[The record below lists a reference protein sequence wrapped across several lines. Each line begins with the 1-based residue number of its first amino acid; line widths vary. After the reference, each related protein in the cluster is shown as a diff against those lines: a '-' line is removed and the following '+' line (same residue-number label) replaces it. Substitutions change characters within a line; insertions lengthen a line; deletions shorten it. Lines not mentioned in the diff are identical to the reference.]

1 MNCRKKQVEQIKCKE
16 CLGCKPNQDV
26 WACWVGCYSMVNFS
40 WLSSLIY
47 WPLQKKVN
55 GMGGCCPVV
64 SQLQACPAHR
74 WFGHPLPS
82 TQTAGSG
89 GDPVLQSLS
98 CSASGFA
105 AKNHVCTGTSSVA
118 GAAVGTALAPWLAGS
133 RSPTIL
139 TKYLQGRQCQPRPYC
154 TWAPRLL
161 PVSKWAEGP
170 SPQCSVFCYPI
181 PGLTSFLCPGD
192 GTLTCSL
199 NGLPCQ
205 QLLLHL
211 HRAGGTPGRKTARA
225 QTQAGSRHL
234 PSHVA
239 ASTYLRLG
247 LRPLNVHVVSRPQ
260 EYLKPQ
266 ALAQCLPGP
275 LCSQCAYS
283 TLKNHHPAVNNWG

>member
-118 GAAVGTALAPWLAGS
+118 GAAVGTPLAPDLGGAGVQPSSPGTCKEGSVSLALTAHGLPGS
-133 RSPTIL
+133 SCL
-139 TKYLQGRQCQPRPYC
+139 KL
-154 TWAPRLL
+154 AP
-161 PVSKWAEGP
+161 G
-170 SPQCSVFCYPI
+170 
-181 PGLTSFLCPGD
+181 SFL
-192 GTLTCSL
+192 SAS
-199 NGLPCQ
+199 GLKAHPLSVLFFATPYPDWPLSFAQ
-205 QLLLHL
+205 KMALLHV
-211 HRAGGTPGRKTARA
+211 P
-225 QTQAGSRHL
+225 
-234 PSHVA
+234 
-239 ASTYLRLG
+239 
-247 LRPLNVHVVSRPQ
+247 
-260 EYLKPQ
+260 
-266 ALAQCLPGP
+266 
-275 LCSQCAYS
+275 
-283 TLKNHHPAVNNWG
+283 